1 MLSRVEEFMD
11 NIDSLTEKKI
21 ENMSI
26 RAKNTIRIQQ
36 LEITMRQ
43 VIAKNTGRIMNGNGN
58 KILKGGVV
66 VFSVKRTFFNRSQV
80 HNF

>member
-58 KILKGGVV
+58 KILKG
-66 VFSVKRTFFNRSQV
+66 
-80 HNF
+80 